1 MVREAARQIEALD
14 NEGLDA
20 LGQAWLGYEGGGGHR
35 DSPVEDAHQAAF
47 EHGVACL
54 DLGERALVIAAG
66 HSGKI
71 AAGTPIARGRS
82 SHDWPRWWTS
92 GFAPVRFRHNSL
104 PAWPEIGSMT
114 RHDANSRTHG

>member
-1 MVREAARQIEALD
+1 
-14 NEGLDA
+14 
-20 LGQAWLGYEGGGGHR
+20 
-35 DSPVEDAHQAAF
+35 VEDAHQAAF